1 MFNNYENILDY
12 FYVKRDITLNKNY
25 IIKEVIKLGKSV
37 LIDKSS
43 EFAIGAVVLAKKLN
57 NLKQFQISEQ
67 LLRSAT
73 SIGANIR
80 EGRYAQS
87 KKDFTHKMSIALKEC
102 HETIYWLKLIVDG
115 KIIDDEETLK
125 LYKSSYDILRMLV
138 STVNTSK
145 HTKSRKEK

>member
-67 LLRSAT
+67 LLNT
-73 SIGANIR
+73 EISIGANIR
-80 EGRYAQS
+80 EGRYD
-87 KKDFTHKMSIALKEC
+87 KKVKR
-102 HETIYWLKLIVDG
+102 
-115 KIIDDEETLK
+115 
-125 LYKSSYDILRMLV
+125 ILHIR
-138 STVNTSK
+138 
-145 HTKSRKEK
+145 